1 MQNLRSNLVGLLL
14 MTFGPSAFGGT
25 AAATTFVAPGGA
37 DDFFVIGWAA
47 AADDIC
53 RISTYWIVLQ
63 MARSRGLTD
72 QELIAGFPKVA
83 KAVALAHQESGV
95 IGPVQWCANY
105 KKGLLER
112 P

>member
-1 MQNLRSNLVGLLL
+1 MQRLRSILVSSLLV
-14 MTFGPSAFGGT
+14 AFGSLPLGGGVV
-25 AAATTFVAPGGA
+25 ANTFVAPGGA

-63 MARSRGLTD
+63 MARSHGLTD
-72 QELIAGFPKVA
+72 KELIEGVPKVA
-83 KAVALAHQESGV
+83 KAIALAQREVGV

>member
-1 MQNLRSNLVGLLL
+1 VAN
-14 MTFGPSAFGGT
+14 
-25 AAATTFVAPGGA
+25 TFVAPGGA

-63 MARSRGLTD
+63 MARSHGLTD
-72 QELIAGFPKVA
+72 KELIEGVPKVA
-83 KAVALAHQESGV
+83 KAIALAQREVGV